1 MTNDLRKRGFPIGET
16 IPKENTTGWIDHLMI
31 TAASD
36 HKDLASEFLEY
47 MIQPKTQKAVTDV
60 TGYVPANPGAAR
72 FMTAEEKKN
81 LHLEDVDLYYQRLYF
96 WQDVPRRDKYN
107 QIWNEVKAAQ

>member
-1 MTNDLRKRGFPIGET
+1 
-16 IPKENTTGWIDHLMI
+16 MI

-81 LHLEDVDLYYQRLYF
+81 LHLEDVGLYYQRLYF